1 MPRHAA
7 RSSSL
12 FSLCPRDARRLS
24 VLLLWL
30 SSPSLLVPRS
40 LFFVL
45 LLRCFLLTS
54 DRALERSLARARV
67 RVRPLTAH
75 RQSTTMPHSAVAADL
90 HQPPDIQTNVL
101 AAIAVD
107 FESDRNHL
115 PALTHIILG
124 HLLDARVRVDNV

>member
-45 LLRCFLLTS
+45 LLRCFLLTR
-54 DRALERSLARARV
+54 DRALARVLARARV

-75 RQSTTMPHSAVAADL
+75 RQSTTMPHSAVAVNL
-90 HQPPDIQTNVL
+90 HPPLDIEANVL
-101 AAIAVD
+101 AEVALD
-107 FESDRNHL
+107 FESVRNHL
-115 PALTHIILG
+115 PDLLTSSSDRSLTRVS
-124 HLLDARVRVDNV
+124 LL